1 MIHERPAVERR
12 VLSALDAEPARIPVL
27 VGGCGSGRTSLLT
40 RVAARLGE
48 RRSRYIDIER
58 ITSTPERVLA
68 AVVPDSP
75 PAARDAAAPP
85 PAGRPSPRAAFAA
98 LLAFL
103 GRREDPLRTLLL
115 DEWLELRTLESF
127 PGLRGATREVAGTLA
142 RSPARCV
149 LASRFANRTR
159 RLLDGLS
166 SRIELIRL
174 PPLSP
179 SEVAATLPADAAGPD
194 DSGRAAVGRLVHALT
209 AGRPSYVGTL
219 AASLASP
226 GRRPADP
233 VGVLAAQMAPGT
245 PLSQLCRFSYEL
257 RLHRARGY
265 GALKA
270 ILGIL
275 ADAEPLT
282 LTEIAR
288 RLGRTPGSTKDYLS
302 WLEDVD
308 LIEPR
313 EKRYRYADPLLRLWV
328 RLHGRPTAPGD
339 RERALA
345 VQEYAAVRL
354 AAGEASPAPAA
365 APLRMQPR
373 RRPPSLIEID

>member
-1 MIHERPAVERR
+1 MIHERPALERR
-12 VLSALDAEPARIPVL
+12 VLSALDADPARVPVV
-27 VGGCGSGRTSLLT
+27 VGGCGSGRTTLLT
-40 RVAARLGE
+40 RVAARVGE
-48 RRSRYIDIER
+48 RRSLYVDIER
-58 ITSTPERVLA
+58 IASTPERVLA
-68 AVVPDSP
+68 AVARPSASAPGPGPP
-75 PAARDAAAPP
+75 PAADR
-85 PAGRPSPRAAFAA
+85 PAPRAAFEA

-103 GRREDPLRTLLL
+103 EGREAPARVLLL

-127 PGLRGATREVAGTLA
+127 PGLRGAMRDVVETLA
-142 RSPARCV
+142 RSPGRFV

-159 RLLDGLS
+159 RLLDGS
-166 SRIELIRL
+166 ACRVELLRL

-179 SEVAATLPADAAGPD
+179 GEVAAALPAGAAGPD
-194 DSGRAAVGRLVHALT
+194 APGRAELGRIVHALT
-209 AGRPSYVGTL
+209 AGRPSYVGAL
-219 AASLASP
+219 AANLSSP
-226 GRRPADP
+226 EGRRGGP
-233 VGVLAAQMAPGT
+233 VEALAAALAAGT
-245 PLSQLCRFSYEL
+245 PLSQLCRLSYEL

-302 WLEDVD
+302 WLADVD

-313 EKRYRYADPLLRLWV
+313 EKRYRFTDPLLRLWV
-328 RLHGRPTAPGD
+328 RLHGRPAAPGG

-345 VQEYAAVRL
+345 AREYADERL
-354 AAGEASPAPAA
+354 ASGETPPAPP
-365 APLRMQPR
+365 APPPATPPI